1 MIASR
6 IRNAALALAGASL
19 LTTSLMSPFTA
30 AAAPITA
37 SAESASDLPI
47 IKLARAD
54 IQVQP
59 LNKTGVGSKVG
70 YRFRVTNAGPDN
82 IKYHVTTRAYFH
94 DPASSHM
101 QSQDFETDLTL
112 ANGASTTL
120 AVTCDSPGN
129 VCYSGHLFVDK
140 VYGIDPDTSNNLRVI
155 HADQ

>member
-1 MIASR
+1 MFATR
-6 IRNAALALAGASL
+6 IRKSALAFAGAALLSTSL
-19 LTTSLMSPFTA
+19 LAPFTA

-37 SAESASDLPI
+37 GPESLADLPT

-59 LNKTGVGSKVG
+59 LNKTGVGSKVT
-70 YRFRVTNAGPDN
+70 YRFKVTNAGPDN
-82 IKYHVTTRAYFH
+82 IRYHVMTRAYFH

-101 QSQDFETDLTL
+101 QSQDFETDLNL

-129 VCYSGHLFVDK
+129 ICYSGHLFVDR
-140 VYGIDPDTSNNLRVI
+140 VYGIDPDTSNNLKVI
-155 HADQ
+155 HANQ